1 MIVMKR
7 KTEEK
12 LRRRFLA
19 LPLHHID
26 TSIILEEPTTEFGR
40 MCRKYLQILNR
51 NYRGKF
57 SLPVLGEL
65 LLKILDRKTS
75 HERYVTLDIINEW
88 MKNKNTGFYIPFNIS
103 ETVNIIKN
111 LDSRIKETDAH
122 ILACAIE
129 DKALTFVTLDKEL
142 IHNQKIEE
150 FFGISIMSPHEL
162 V

>member
-1 MIVMKR
+1 MIKMQK

-12 LRRRFLA
+12 LKRQFLA

-26 TSIILEEPTTEFGR
+26 TSIILQEPTTELGR
-40 MCRKYLQILNR
+40 MCRKYLQILDR

-65 LLKILDRKTS
+65 LLKVLDRETS

-88 MKNKNTGFYIPFNIS
+88 VKNKKIGFYIPFDIS
-103 ETVNIIKN
+103 ETVDIIKN
-111 LDSRIKETDAH
+111 LDPRIKETDAH

-129 DKALTFVTLDKEL
+129 DNALTFVTLDKEL
-142 IHNQKIEE
+142 AHNQKIEE
-150 FFGISIMSPHEL
+150 FFGISLLFPHEL
-162 V
+162 I